1 MKKILLG
8 AVLALGTPAFAQN
21 ADNNNTPSNR
31 DFTANTRN
39 GSDAAASARPSD
51 DDKYVES
58 DVVPLAG
65 KQGFSF
71 STRAGDFLFKPYALI
86 QASGNFNY
94 YDDENLNLADRKS
107 VV

>member
-8 AVLALGTPAFAQN
+8 AVLALGITAFAQN

-31 DFTANTRN
+31 DFTANPRN

-65 KQGFSF
+65 TQLLVSAVKRL
-71 STRAGDFLFKPYALI
+71 TKLL
-86 QASGNFNY
+86 
-94 YDDENLNLADRKS
+94 LTLH
-107 VV
+107 